1 MEAGNSHWLCRFFY
15 GFFLVLRLPREQR
28 HGRPT
33 RAQNTPSRARGPPSR
48 APMEHHTA
56 SDTRASSPDTTSS
69 DILIDDPGRGAALVK
84 RPWTP
89 EEDALLI
96 AAVHKYGA
104 ARWSMIATQLSTG
117 RVGKQCRERW
127 NNHLCPEV
135 KKSEWSEEE
144 DRAIMQGVAVL
155 GTRWCEIV
163 KAAPLVGRTDNA
175 IKNRFYSLQRRMK
188 ARQCGGNRARRAQPG
203 PGEEE
208 EEEVPPPSHTDRVMA
223 IATELA
229 FATDEIERDRLIEQL
244 TDGTPRAARRL
255 RQDRRPW
262 RRRPLLGADYG
273 MRRRR
278 PARWARGEGEDGCFD
293 APSPESLASQIAA
306 DLGGEGCAFTPY
318 DGDDAAALLDD
329 AAGAD
334 GSVLAPLASA
344 AAAAAAD
351 TSRGGGKEY
360 ADEDEEVCPA
370 VDEATAAALVPSV
383 SAVADLLQLPVSPPG
398 QPMAHA
404 ATSVVEGVAA
414 AAAAAKSPSGDK
426 DDASSTSTISPQE
439 FVGGAGAVPSG
450 DAWRIQ
456 PTAAPNHNRV
466 LAPTAGPVLAS
477 TVAAEAFQTG
487 KTLTERNP
495 PSGASEAMPHPRPPR
510 AAWAAPSCAR
520 ALADSNAT
528 EPAKAAAAAAAAA
541 AARGASQG
549 AGAALLGGRQAYKA
563 FLAPLRLPAEQLAD
577 VDSPK
582 RMRTPSGASPGA
594 AAALLQRSA
603 AGALAADAAGG
614 AAELCFSPAS
624 PMGELLSLSIFND
637 LFNEGGGDGAA
648 KSRVRRRRVEPGHG
662 ADVVGDALG
671 GVHPRLN
678 WSAAAPLR
686 AAGRANRVR

>member
-1 MEAGNSHWLCRFFY
+1 
-15 GFFLVLRLPREQR
+15 
-28 HGRPT
+28 
-33 RAQNTPSRARGPPSR
+33 
-48 APMEHHTA
+48 MEHHTA

-144 DRAIMQGVAVL
+144 DRAILQGVAVL

-203 PGEEE
+203 PGYEEE
-208 EEEVPPPSHTDRVMA
+208 EDVPPPTHTDRVVA

-244 TDGTPRAARRL
+244 TTVLHEPR
-255 RQDRRPW
+255 DD
-262 RRRPLLGADYG
+262 PLLDAAAVDGNPFSAYG
-273 MRRRR
+273 SDDSDHGMGRDEFEEL
-278 PARWARGEGEDGCFD
+278 AAS
-293 APSPESLASQIAA
+293 SPESLASQIAA

-344 AAAAAAD
+344 SAAAAAD

-450 DAWRIQ
+450 DAWRIP

-495 PSGASEAMPHPRPPR
+495 PSGASEAMPHPAAAACGMGRPQLR
-510 AAWAAPSCAR
+510 A

-648 KSRVRRRRVEPGHG
+648 KS
-662 ADVVGDALG
+662 A
-671 GVHPRLN
+671 
-678 WSAAAPLR
+678 SAAAALSPGTAPTSSATPS
-686 AAGRANRVR
+686 AASTPASTGRPPRRSARQAVPTACGEASENKVPKQVRFSSTSLTA